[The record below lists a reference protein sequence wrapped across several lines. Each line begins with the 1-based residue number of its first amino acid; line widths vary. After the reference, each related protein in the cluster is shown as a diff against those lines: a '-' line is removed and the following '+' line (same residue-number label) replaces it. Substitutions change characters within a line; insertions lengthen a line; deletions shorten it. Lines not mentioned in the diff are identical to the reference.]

1 MPGVTFSSHSNAFG
15 VRRSASSTTSGPT
28 RAITIAVSSD
38 CMPGISSVRVG
49 TGVSKAAV
57 TTPLKGATVSPSFAT
72 ALATSLAISW
82 LTGSSG
88 EPGLARMLESTWLSL
103 AVSFAVGQP
112 FGRDTVSGMVGTCAG
127 LTAARGAVGGGEVSS
142 ATVVGACGGHVVGG
156 LGSREGG
163 TIGPP
168 ARRSQ
173 ERPSRGKPPG
183 FHGSAALRQF

>member
-1 MPGVTFSSHSNAFG
+1 
-15 VRRSASSTTSGPT
+15 
-28 RAITIAVSSD
+28 
-38 CMPGISSVRVG
+38 MPGISSVRVG

-142 ATVVGACGGHVVGG
+142 ATVVSAAQQISAAASRR
-156 LGSREGG
+156 GSM
-163 TIGPP
+163 
-168 ARRSQ
+168 RRSRGRWSGITGGRDYRAARKAVARAAQ
-173 ERPSRGKPPG
+173 SR
-183 FHGSAALRQF
+183 